1 MKYICYLLTILA
13 VIAATPILLLA
24 AQTCRPADI
33 AESAPASRFVIR
45 SDGTVTDN
53 STGLIWKRCSEG
65 LSGAKCEDGTVKTY
79 NWKEAKNA
87 AETSKFAGR
96 QDWRLPTIKELDTI
110 VEYQCSMPAI
120 NQTVF
125 PATPALNFWSSS
137 LYSGYPN
144 GAWNLNFND
153 GVRDSCSMN
162 YSLYVRLVRS
172 GK

>member
-1 MKYICYLLTILA
+1 MPTLA
-13 VIAATPILLLA
+13 TA

-33 AESAPASRFVIR
+33 AESAPAARFVIN
-45 SDGTVTDN
+45 SDGTVTDS

-65 LSGAKCEDGTVKTY
+65 LSGAKCEDGAAKTY
-79 NWKEAKNA
+79 NWKEAKKA

-96 QDWRLPTIKELDTI
+96 NDWRLPTIKELDTI
-110 VEYQCSMPAI
+110 VEFQCSMPAV
-120 NQTVF
+120 NQAVF

-137 LYSGYPN
+137 RYSGYSN

-153 GVRDSCSMN
+153 GGRDTCSMN
-162 YSLYVRLVRS
+162 YSLYVRLVR

>member
-1 MKYICYLLTILA
+1 MKSKYTFLAFLA
-13 VIAATPILLLA
+13 VIATPVISSA

-33 AESAPASRFVIR
+33 AESTPASRFVIN
-45 SDGTVTDN
+45 SDGTVADS

-65 LSGAKCEDGTVKTY
+65 LSGVKCEDGTVSTY
-79 NWKEAKNA
+79 NWKEAKKA
-87 AETSKFAGR
+87 AESSKFAGR

-110 VEYQCSMPAI
+110 VEYQCSMPAV

-125 PATPALNFWSSS
+125 PATPASNFWSSS
-137 LYSGYPN
+137 FYSGYSN
-144 GAWNLNFND
+144 GGWNVNFND